1 MEKVIFSIY
10 RSGYNFKMIVTE
22 DTRYKSLNTVL
33 FPNALLYFNMSRIT
47 RKLIADNKLAVFVQG
62 N

>member
-33 FPNALLYFNMSRIT
+33 FPNALLYFNMS
-47 RKLIADNKLAVFVQG
+47 G
-62 N
+62 